1 MIEPVALLVCATLFG
16 GMTLYSFGF
25 AAFVFRTQPADVAGR
40 MLRQAF
46 PPYYLFVAGCAALG
60 ALMLLPV
67 APVPAA
73 VMATV
78 ALTTVYARQILMPQI
93 NAARDAQL
101 AGDAGA
107 ARRFGWLHGGS
118 VVLQLVQLA
127 ATGWVIIGFA
137 GI

>member
-1 MIEPVALLVCATLFG
+1 MIEPVALLICATLFG

-25 AAFVFRTQPADVAGR
+25 AAFVFRTQSPDVAGR

-46 PPYYLFVAGCAALG
+46 PPYYLFVAGCAALA
-60 ALMLLPV
+60 ALVLFPV
-67 APVPAA
+67 GTWPAA
-73 VMATV
+73 VMAVV

-118 VVLQLVQLA
+118 VALQLAQLV

-137 GI
+137 GT

>member
-1 MIEPVALLVCATLFG
+1 MIEPVALLICATLFG

-46 PPYYLFVAGCAALG
+46 PPYYLFVVGCAALG
-60 ALMLLPV
+60 ALVLLPV

-73 VMATV
+73 VMAAV

-137 GI
+137 GA